1 MKQQLTIAYWVAIAT
16 FLLQFL
22 LLGIGTFGSATA
34 QTDSLYQISIGIAL
48 TLIKAIPWLI
58 LLPGLFMKTK
68 NVMAWMSYICL
79 VYFII
84 WMLAAFGEN
93 QHILGTTGVIITSI
107 QFCAA
112 ALHTRLSKRI

>member
-1 MKQQLTIAYWVAIAT
+1 MIKQLTIAYWVAIST
-16 FLLQFL
+16 FFIQFL
-22 LLGIGTFGSATA
+22 LLGIGTFSSASA

-48 TLIKAIPWLI
+48 TLIKATPWLI

-84 WMLAAFGEN
+84 WMLAAFGE
-93 QHILGTTGVIITSI
+93 QQSSLGTLGVFVTLI